1 MFEARCDSAKPLV
14 QFLTCLRFS
23 PSASS
28 PSFSAPPDSSSK
40 AKTTLTTI
48 YVTEESVTFR
58 IQGKVYAMASIVLSR
73 DAFDELRVEEGEGG
87 GGGVCAD
94 LNVLL
99 DCLHVL
105 GNTSLE
111 KTR

>member
-1 MFEARCDSAKPLV
+1 M
-14 QFLTCLRFS
+14 
-23 PSASS
+23 
-28 PSFSAPPDSSSK
+28 
-40 AKTTLTTI
+40 
-48 YVTEESVTFR
+48 TFR

>member
-73 DAFDELRVEEGEGG
+73 DAFDELRVEEGEG
-87 GGGVCAD
+87 VCAD